1 MKLGVDVGWYLTYHQ
16 VVRAFQTQPRIADI
30 LYCVAGGN
38 HAENGFLVDIQASD
52 LDSCMKNNYYASAY
66 AAQAMLKIWTE
77 DDKASTLPT
86 LESRLRQIVFINSA
100 GAFLG
105 LPGSIAY
112 TRMCFTSWYKTEAEA
127 LMGMSKSRQVCRALL
142 G

>member
-1 MKLGVDVGWYLTYHQ
+1 M
-16 VVRAFQTQPRIADI
+16 
-30 LYCVAGGN
+30 AGGN
-38 HAENGFLVDIQASD
+38 HAENGFLVDIEASD
-52 LDSCMKNNYYASAY
+52 LDNCMKNNYYASAY

-77 DDKASTLPT
+77 DDKAGMTPRSSG
-86 LESRLRQIVFINSA
+86 SRLRQIIFINSA

-112 TRMCFTSWYKTEAEA
+112 TRMCFTLRSMTEAEA
-127 LMGMSKSRQVCRALL
+127 LTGMSKSGQMCPALL

>member
-1 MKLGVDVGWYLTYHQ
+1 M
-16 VVRAFQTQPRIADI
+16 
-30 LYCVAGGN
+30 AGGN
-38 HAENGFLVDIQASD
+38 HAENGYFVDIQASD
-52 LDSCMKNNYYASAY
+52 LDNCMKNNYYASAY

-77 DDKASTLPT
+77 DDKAGLMPGTEP
-86 LESRLRQIVFINSA
+86 RLRQIVFINSA

-112 TRMCFTSWYKTEAEA
+112 TRMCFNSWLKREAEA
-127 LMGMSKSRQVCRALL
+127 LIRMLESRQMCRALL